1 MPFFPHTGSS
11 REKSYSITVYHVAIF
26 ILKPLHC
33 HFFTANQMIPRF
45 LNYPFILEKQNI
57 YFLVHLSWI
66 QMQWNYSFKMNLN
79 WTLSLI
85 SRKQV
90 NDSIWFSLAPRSLS
104 HYRLWQ
110 KTLLKAAGS
119 LRIITVV
126 SANDG
131 QSQLIWRKIILIE
144 YSLGAVEY
152 CACLVNGSVCIN
164 GEGNE
169 EITTWKYR
177 FSFKKH

>member
-1 MPFFPHTGSS
+1 MNLNFKKWGKKSRCSIWQVMWRKLSSASVGLYHFFDKMTLETWHSFTLPFSPHTGSS
-11 REKSYSITVYHVAIF
+11 REKSYSITVYCVAIF

-85 SRKQV
+85 SWKQV
-90 NDSIWFSLAPRSLS
+90 MTSSGFP
-104 HYRLWQ
+104 
-110 KTLLKAAGS
+110 
-119 LRIITVV
+119 
-126 SANDG
+126 
-131 QSQLIWRKIILIE
+131 
-144 YSLGAVEY
+144 
-152 CACLVNGSVCIN
+152 
-164 GEGNE
+164 
-169 EITTWKYR
+169 
-177 FSFKKH
+177 